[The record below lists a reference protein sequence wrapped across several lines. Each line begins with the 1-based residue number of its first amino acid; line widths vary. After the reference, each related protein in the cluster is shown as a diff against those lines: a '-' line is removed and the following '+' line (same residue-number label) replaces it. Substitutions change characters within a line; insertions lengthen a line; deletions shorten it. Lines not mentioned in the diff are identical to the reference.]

1 MLSLPLFSAFAL
13 RSGDKSVEL
22 TGVKWLTGSPLRMY
36 FSERS
41 DGRAEY
47 RAVVFLLT
55 HSGNS
60 ADTLRMLEQLALRY
74 RDLLRIAVVTPDPE
88 SDARMLLKAV
98 PEYSSAFG
106 IDRERKLTQQYMA
119 GSMLYPMAFVT
130 GPGGVIVW
138 NGEAVDLPE
147 MLESAVKSPVD
158 VDRQQ
163 KISGMIDELQVMMRG
178 NDNRRMGILASRIFD
193 LDPGNA
199 AAMRMRLFV
208 LENSGRIPEAWKLVQ
223 EQLEAAP
230 RKARIYYTAFDM
242 MSRYPQLR
250 RELAGVTAQFRKNI
264 SDPDAYDF
272 AVWTLLGRFDFDS
285 AALAGAAALYGDSL
299 RLSRNMKR
307 SSDSLAG
314 HYSSGA
320 LLAARLGDLKKAVEL
335 QGRALEYRRSSGN
348 TSAVF
353 AAEKMLEY
361 FIQCTKTAVK
371 W

>member
-1 MLSLPLFSAFAL
+1 MKKRKLWLSLPLLFLVFVVLFSL
-13 RSGDKSVEL
+13 
-22 TGVKWLTGSPLRMY
+22 
-36 FSERS
+36 
-41 DGRAEY
+41 
-47 RAVVFLLT
+47 
-55 HSGNS
+55 GNS
-60 ADTLRMLEQLALRY
+60 
-74 RDLLRIAVVTPDPE
+74 VTTEP
-88 SDARMLLKAV
+88 V
-98 PEYSSAFG
+98 
-106 IDRERKLTQQYMA
+106 
-119 GSMLYPMAFVT
+119 
-130 GPGGVIVW
+130 
-138 NGEAVDLPE
+138 EAA
-147 MLESAVKSPVD
+147 S
-158 VDRQQ
+158 
-163 KISGMIDELQVMMRG
+163 ISEL
-178 NDNRRMGILASRIFD
+178 
-193 LDPGNA
+193 
-199 AAMRMRLFV
+199 
-208 LENSGRIPEAWKLVQ
+208 Q

-361 FIQCTKTAVK
+361 FIQCAKTAVK